1 MEPGSQNREDPL
13 PSRRRAD
20 AHLQQAIFDPVTAVA
35 CIPGQKHDLIG
46 RK

>member
-1 MEPGSQNREDPL
+1 MEPGPENRQDPL

-20 AHLQQAIFDPVTAVA
+20 AHLQQTIFDPVTAVA
-35 CIPGQKHDLIG
+35 CIPGQKYNLIS